1 MKCKC
6 IIRAIVWVLRVRW
19 HVGMCVVNSFSIT
32 ETSVNF
38 FRLFVDQ
45 AAISLVEY
53 YVVVVVAI
61 CYAQSAVWMAKML
74 LNVNS

>member
-1 MKCKC
+1 MQ
-6 IIRAIVWVLRVRW
+6 VYHMSNRV
-19 HVGMCVVNSFSIT
+19 GIAGAMACGDMCGNSFSIT

-38 FRLFVDQ
+38 FRLFVGQ
-45 AAISLVEY
+45 VAISLVEY